1 MNPTSKQAAP
11 QCRGAAVTRQQ
22 GPTCRVAGRDREK
35 AMDATQRT
43 HNRRNAK
50 RRVQKRLAKLRKENT
65 PPPPGV
71 ASRPGTRCAR
81 ALNSNSSRPVR
92 KENTPPPPGVA
103 SRPGTRCARALN
115 SNSSRPVPPVPA
127 SVDNS
132 TRAQDGG
139 STRCCRLCDAR
150 FVVTSRAVRY
160 FDKQGWQPRACCYKC
175 TTAKKQIAAAAAR
188 AVAEQLKQERRPRSR
203 SDDPVPPAVE
213 GDTRQTAGA
222 PAPADNNTQ
231 QAAGAPARAD
241 FHTRPLR
248 CNEPRGAL
256 LR

>member
-22 GPTCRVAGRDREK
+22 GPTCRVAGRDRK
-35 AMDATQRT
+35 NAMDATQRT

-50 RRVQKRLAKLRKENT
+50 RRVQKRLAKL
-65 PPPPGV
+65 
-71 ASRPGTRCAR
+71 
-81 ALNSNSSRPVR
+81 R

-160 FDKQGWQPRACCYKC
+160 FDKQGWQPRTCCYKC
-175 TTAKKQIAAAAAR
+175 TTAKKQTAAAAAR
-188 AVAEQLKQERRPRSR
+188 TVAEQLKQERRPRSR
-203 SDDPVPPAVE
+203 GEDPVPPAVE
-213 GDTRQTAGA
+213 GGTRQTAGA
-222 PAPADNNTQ
+222 PA
-231 QAAGAPARAD
+231 RAD
-241 FHTRPLR
+241 DDIRLM
-248 CNEPRGAL
+248 A
-256 LR
+256 

>member
-81 ALNSNSSRPVR
+81 ALNSNSSRPV
-92 KENTPPPPGVA
+92 
-103 SRPGTRCARALN
+103 
-115 SNSSRPVPPVPA
+115 PPVPA

-160 FDKQGWQPRACCYKC
+160 LVLEILWSFFRVSLA
-175 TTAKKQIAAAAAR
+175 
-188 AVAEQLKQERRPRSR
+188 
-203 SDDPVPPAVE
+203 
-213 GDTRQTAGA
+213 
-222 PAPADNNTQ
+222 
-231 QAAGAPARAD
+231 
-241 FHTRPLR
+241 
-248 CNEPRGAL
+248 
-256 LR
+256 